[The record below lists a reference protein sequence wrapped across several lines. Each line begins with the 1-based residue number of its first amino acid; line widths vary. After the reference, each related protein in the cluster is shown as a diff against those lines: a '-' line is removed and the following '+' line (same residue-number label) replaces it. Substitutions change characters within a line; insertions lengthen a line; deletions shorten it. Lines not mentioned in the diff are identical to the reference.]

1 MSATN
6 DNMVPTMN
14 ASASSSPRED
24 AVPSAHPSFEADV
37 EDKAHQTG
45 NDKATTNLFANA
57 AAATEKEHKM
67 TLMEGIRLY
76 PKAIAW
82 SVIISSTCAM
92 EGYDVSLVGNFYA
105 FPPFNRKYGELYPDG
120 SYQVPARWQSG
131 LSNGSQVG
139 QILGLIVNGFCTERF
154 GYRRV
159 LIVCLVWLMAVIT
172 IFFCAP
178 NIQTLL
184 AAEILAGIP
193 WGVFQSI
200 AISYASEVCPI
211 ALRGYLTCYAN
222 FCWGWGQL
230 VGIGVIRA
238 MFSRSDQWAYRIPY
252 GVQWVW
258 PPLILLGVIFAPE
271 SPWWLVR
278 KGRIEDAKHA
288 MRRLTSPKRDPTF
301 DVDESVDMIRH
312 TTELEKDLT
321 SGASY
326 LDCFK
331 GIDLRRTEVVC
342 AIWAIQNLSGNT
354 FSNYSTYF
362 FEQAGLNGTIPY
374 DFAMGQYAINMI
386 GVFGAW
392 GLMAAG
398 LGRRTLLLLGL
409 CGLSTTLFVMGF
421 VGLVPDSHRHA
432 SALATG
438 TLMLVWA
445 VFYQCSVGTVAYSL
459 VGEISSRRL
468 AIKTVALGRAA
479 YNVIAIINNVLTPYM
494 INPTAWNWGNYAG
507 FFWGGSCLLC
517 LIYAYFRVPEPAGR
531 TYAELDVL
539 FEKKVSARKFKSTP
553 VNAFDLTLRHSI
565 DKKPETSHHEKV

>member
-1 MSATN
+1 MSAIN
-6 DNMVPTMN
+6 EKDQ
-14 ASASSSPRED
+14 ASSSGGN
-24 AVPSAHPSFEADV
+24 EAPITKFDTNV
-37 EDKAHQTG
+37 EDEK
-45 NDKATTNLFANA
+45 DIATANMFANA
-57 AAATEKEHKM
+57 NMATEKEHKM
-67 TLMEGIRLY
+67 TLMEGLRLY
-76 PKAIAW
+76 PKAIGW

-105 FPPFNRKYGELYPDG
+105 FPPFNQKYGVQLPSG
-120 SYQVPARWQSG
+120 TYQVPAKWQTG

-139 QILGLIVNGFCTERF
+139 QILGLIINGYCTERF
-154 GYRRV
+154 GYRKV
-159 LIVCLVWLMAVIT
+159 LIVCLLWLSAVIT

-230 VGIGVIRA
+230 IGIGVIRA
-238 MFSRSDQWAYRIPY
+238 MFTRTDQWAYRIPY
-252 GVQWVW
+252 AVQWVW
-258 PPLILLGVIFAPE
+258 PPLILLGVVFAPE

-278 KGRIEDAKHA
+278 KGRIEDARKS
-288 MRRLTSPKRDPTF
+288 MRRLTSPKRNPDF
-301 DVDESVDMIRH
+301 DVDETIDMIRH
-312 TTELEKDLT
+312 TTELEKDIT

-326 LDCFK
+326 WDCFK
-331 GIDLRRTEVVC
+331 GIDLRRTEIVC

-362 FEQAGLNGTIPY
+362 FEQAGLGGTTAY
-374 DFAMGQYAINMI
+374 DFAMGQYGINMV

-398 LGRRTLLLLGL
+398 IGRRTLLLCGL

-421 VGLVPDSHRHA
+421 VGLVPESHEHA
-432 SALATG
+432 AALATG

-479 YNVIAIINNVLTPYM
+479 YNVVAIINNVLTPYM

-507 FFWGGSCLLC
+507 FFWGTSCLMC

-539 FEKKVSARKFKSTP
+539 FEKRVSARKFASTK
-553 VNAFDLTLRHSI
+553 VNVFEDHALRHSI
-565 DKKPETSHHEKV
+565 DKKEEISHHERV